1 MKKIKKVKIGVV
13 GVGHLGKHHVRH
25 YSKLDNVDL
34 VGVFDTDLQV
44 SKSIAEKYKIK
55 NFKNYNELVKQVDAV
70 SIVTPTRS
78 HYEVSKFFLNN
89 QKHVLIEKPITST
102 VLEADDLIKIANMNN
117 VLIQVGHIERFNP
130 ALFPLR
136 ELELDPKYL
145 EIQRLAPYT
154 SRGTD
159 VPVVLDLMIHDIDLA
174 LSLVNSNVKSINANG
189 VSIMTNSIDIANARI
204 EFEDGCIANLT
215 SSRISLKKMRK
226 TRIFQE
232 DAYISINFLEKEFQV
247 VKIRDKHKG
256 EVESCLIVK
265 NNLGEEKVIFFENP
279 KVESIN
285 SIEAELNDFYKSIKF
300 KSDSKVSLNDGI
312 KALEIAE
319 EIMRQL

>member
-1 MKKIKKVKIGVV
+1 MIKV
-13 GVGHLGKHHVRH
+13 GVIGAGHLGKIHLNILNN
-25 YSKLDNVDL
+25 SDFEL
-34 VGVFDTDLQV
+34 VGFHDTDV
-44 SKSIAEKYKIK
+44 FNSEKLSQEKGYSF
-55 NFKNYNELVKQVDAV
+55 FKEL
-70 SIVTPTRS
+70 
-78 HYEVSKFFLNN
+78 HL
-89 QKHVLIEKPITST
+89 LIEKIDAAVIVSPTTTHFEIAKECIDKGKHIFVEKPLTNDSN
-102 VLEADDLIKIANMNN
+102 EAKVIETMAKEKGI
-117 VLIQVGHIERFNP
+117 IGQVGFVERYNEAFISCREFIKNPKFIESHRLSDFNP
-130 ALFPLR
+130 
-136 ELELDPKYL
+136 
-145 EIQRLAPYT
+145 
-154 SRGTD
+154 RGTD
-159 VPVVLDLMIHDIDLA
+159 VSVIMDLMIHDIDII
-174 LSLVNSNVKSINANG
+174 LSINKSNVKKIDASG
-189 VSIMTNSIDIANARI
+189 VSIISSTPDIANARI

-256 EVESCLIVK
+256 EAESSLIVK

-279 KVESIN
+279 EVQSIN

-312 KALEIAE
+312 KALEVAE

>member
-1 MKKIKKVKIGVV
+1 MIKV
-13 GVGHLGKHHVRH
+13 GVIGAGHLGKIHLNILNN
-25 YSKLDNVDL
+25 SDFEL
-34 VGVFDTDLQV
+34 VGFYDTDV
-44 SKSIAEKYKIK
+44 FNSEKLSQEKGYFF
-55 NFKNYNELVKQVDAV
+55 FKEL
-70 SIVTPTRS
+70 
-78 HYEVSKFFLNN
+78 HL
-89 QKHVLIEKPITST
+89 LIEKIDAAVIVSPTTTHFEIAKECINKGKHIFVEKPLTKDSN
-102 VLEADDLIKIANMNN
+102 EARIIETMAKEKGI
-117 VLIQVGHIERFNP
+117 IGQVGFVERYNEAFISCREFIKNPKFIESHRLSDFNP
-130 ALFPLR
+130 
-136 ELELDPKYL
+136 
-145 EIQRLAPYT
+145 
-154 SRGTD
+154 RGTD
-159 VPVVLDLMIHDIDLA
+159 VSVIMDLMIHDIDIIL
-174 LSLVNSNVKSINANG
+174 SINKSNIKKIDASG
-189 VSIMTNSIDIANARI
+189 VSIISSTPDIANARI

-256 EVESCLIVK
+256 EAESSLIVK

-279 KVESIN
+279 EVKSIN

-312 KALEIAE
+312 KALEVAE